1 MNYKQQLKQI
11 EEEAIVAMKC
21 FMYTLSRLDIV
32 YPVSTS
38 ELIRLTDPVN
48 GWYKGKDI
56 ETVRTMLVI
65 QHVTYTVTTRK
76 REILKMH
83 PRYERIKRWRC
94 VILY

>member
-11 EEEAIVAMKC
+11 ETDAILAMKK
-21 FMYTLSRLDIV
+21 FMHTLARIDIV
-32 YPVSTS
+32 YPISNA
-38 ELIRLTDPVN
+38 ELAKLTRAG
-48 GWYKGKDI
+48 GWYAGQTDDKVKNLLI
-56 ETVRTMLVI
+56 I
-65 QHVTYTVTTRK
+65 QHINYTITNRQ